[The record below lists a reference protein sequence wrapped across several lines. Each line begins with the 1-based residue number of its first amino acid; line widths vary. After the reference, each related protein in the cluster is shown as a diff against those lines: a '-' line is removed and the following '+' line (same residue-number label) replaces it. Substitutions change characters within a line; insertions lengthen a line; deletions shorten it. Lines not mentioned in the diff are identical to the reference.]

1 MSNQSYVARVFTTKD
16 FMDGLIRFAFISLLI
31 ILCFRI
37 FNPFMNLMIWGLVLA
52 VTVYPLHQSL
62 ARRIGGKQG
71 LAATIIVLFA
81 ILLLGIPTAALSIS
95 LIDHVTA
102 LYGSWQAGN
111 LTMPPANP
119 AVAQLPVV
127 GERLFT
133 AWTEIAA
140 NVDGFLQSH
149 KEAISSF
156 GRSAVAYAGS
166 AAGTILFFVG
176 SFIVAGVLMAYGESG
191 SNAMKRVISRIAGPV
206 SGPEV
211 HTLSVK
217 TTRSVAVGV
226 LGVAF
231 IQALILGVGFIFA
244 GVPGA
249 GILALITLLFG
260 ILQLPA
266 LLISLPVIGY
276 LWGVSDATTTSNII
290 WTVYLLVGGFA
301 DNFLKPL
308 LLGRG
313 VDAPMAVILLGALG
327 GMVSAGII
335 GLFLGAVILAVGYQ
349 VFMKWVDDT
358 EHPASAIKST
368 DTAS

>member
-1 MSNQSYVARVFTTKD
+1 MSNQSYVARVFTPKD

-31 ILCFRI
+31 VLCFRI

-81 ILLLGIPTAALSIS
+81 ILLLGIPTAVLSIS

-102 LYGSWQAGN
+102 LYVSWQAGT
-111 LTMPPANP
+111 LAMPPANP
-119 AVAQLPVV
+119 AVAQWPIV
-127 GERLFT
+127 GERLF
-133 AWTEIAA
+133 ASWNEIAT
-140 NVDGFLQSH
+140 NVDGFLQTH

-156 GRSAVAYAGS
+156 GRTVIAQLGS

-176 SFIVAGVLMAYGESG
+176 SFVVAGILMAYGESG
-191 SNAMKRVISRIAGPV
+191 NNAMKRVINRIAGPV
-206 SGPEV
+206 SGPQV

-231 IQALILGVGFIFA
+231 IQALILGIGFMFA
-244 GVPGA
+244 GIPGA
-249 GILALITLLFG
+249 AILAVLTLLFG

-276 LWGVSDATTTSNII
+276 MWGVSDATTTSNII
-290 WTVYLLVGGFA
+290 WTIYLIVGGA
-301 DNFLKPL
+301 SDNVLKPL

-349 VFMKWVDDT
+349 IFMKWVDDT
-358 EHPASAIKST
+358 ETPAPKTKST
-368 DTAS
+368 EPVG